1 MLSWKTRLAI
11 AAGSILALQ
20 AVHVATSDAEPETGE
35 GAELSARTGDNS
47 DTLLGVALLVG
58 IVVVIGAVEAVK
70 EFTSLI

>member
-11 AAGSILALQ
+11 GAGSVLAHQ
-20 AVHVATSDAEPETGE
+20 AVYVATSDAESETSE

-70 EFTSLI
+70 EITSLI